1 MSNSDNNSTQETNE
15 GLNAISLG
23 SVASDNA
30 SNNIP
35 KIDPVPPVDLNNSS
49 ALGVEAAN
57 NNGGENSQNPGVEAP
72 AVINEASQNLE
83 EASVKTEATISD
95 NGVQASEEVQNVNS
109 EAVAEAPANNMDST
123 VNAIPNEVEPVAPLN
138 YDVPETINSFDP
150 TPVFNN
156 IGKVPPIPDIPVVDP
171 TLQAPKEKKK
181 GFPKPLFVLIV
192 ILALAAV
199 GGGVYVFLHKSN
211 IVAPAVVPKNVK
223 AEIGSKLSTNITDYA
238 TFNGINSSS
247 CSLNVQDIPSE
258 LNTLNAEYT
267 FRIICNEA
275 SFSGKLTV
283 VDTVAPEVTI
293 KDIDVAL
300 NATVNPEDFIEEC
313 KDSTKCSYEFKDA
326 EKVKGNLKEAA
337 SYHVD
342 LIIKDEAGNKVEKT
356 AKMIVSDVPIFE
368 EADMYFTCNKD
379 EVDKMVENVKIGIVD
394 GEYKKSV
401 VLKRY
406 SFTIE
411 ASEMES
417 LKTENEGKMEMTYK
431 EIVGKPEFSNKLVL
445 SKAISYDTLK
455 SEVGEEIPTNIVEL
469 REFLE
474 NKGYHCSYE
483 YE

>member
-1 MSNSDNNSTQETNE
+1 MNNSDNNTQETNE
-15 GLNAISLG
+15 GLNVISLG

-35 KIDPVPPVDLNNSS
+35 KIDPVPPVDLNSSRAPSEEVVNNSN
-49 ALGVEAAN
+49 ALES
-57 NNGGENSQNPGVEAP
+57 SQNIVAEAP
-72 AVINEASQNLE
+72 TVLDEASQNLE
-83 EASVKTEATISD
+83 VVSEKTEVA
-95 NGVQASEEVQNVNS
+95 NGGEVPAEAQNVSS
-109 EAVAEAPANNMDST
+109 EVAANNMNST
-123 VNAIPNEVEPVAPLN
+123 VNAIPDTVEPVAPLN

-171 TLQAPKEKKK
+171 ALQVPKEKKK
-181 GFPKPLFVLIV
+181 GMPKPLFVLIV
-192 ILALAAV
+192 IIALALV

-211 IVAPAVVPKNVK
+211 IVAPAVVPKNVRL
-223 AEIGSKLSTNITDYA
+223 EIGSKLSTNITDYA

-368 EADMYFTCNKD
+368 EADMYFTCNKE
-379 EVDKMVENVKIGIVD
+379 EVNKMIENVKIGIVD

-406 SFTIE
+406 NFTIE
-411 ASEMES
+411 ASELET
-417 LKTENEGKMEMTYK
+417 LKAENEGKMEMTYK
-431 EIVGKPEFSNKLVL
+431 EMTGKPEFSDKLVL
-445 SKAISYDTLK
+445 SKAISYDTFK
-455 SEVGEEIPTNIVEL
+455 SEVGEDLPSNIVEL

-474 NKGYHCSYE
+474 TKGYSCSYE